1 MSPDPGDQEAPASSL
16 LAAPSPDPDGARAGR
31 DAWLTPGVRGIGL
44 ASLFAD
50 LGHEIPTALMASFM
64 TSVLGAPAAVLGL
77 IEGLADA
84 ASGVAKVAGGAL
96 ADDPARRR
104 NVALGGYVMTA
115 LLSAA
120 TGLAT
125 TAWQVGVLRTAA
137 WTARGIRGPARNAL
151 LADAVDPSAFGRAYG
166 FERAMD
172 NLGAVIGPVVALV
185 LVAAV
190 GIRGAILLSVIP
202 GLMAAAAIAYA
213 IRHLRTDEVREHRPF
228 KIVIR
233 PLMKGRLGRL
243 LGAMTAFE
251 MGNVATSLLILRAT
265 ELFIP
270 SLGTDKAAMAGIGLY
285 IAYTAAATLSSLPA
299 GHLADR
305 IGAPRVL
312 GGGVALFAVA
322 YALLAVT
329 GPNVL
334 VLGVAFVAAG
344 VGIGS
349 VETAERATVALAAP
363 DAVRGSAF
371 GLLAAIQ
378 AVGDLVAS
386 AVVGLVWTLVSP
398 VAAFAL
404 AAGAMVVALVALLG
418 LTARG
423 GGEGA
428 VCRGGRQRDDGGRVI
443 GDRGA

>member
-1 MSPDPGDQEAPASSL
+1 MSPDPGDQEAPSSGL
-16 LAAPSPDPDGARAGR
+16 LAAPSPDPAATRAGR
-31 DAWLTPGVRGIGL
+31 EVWLTPGVRGIGL
-44 ASLFAD
+44 ASLLAD

-64 TSVLGAPAAVLGL
+64 TTVLGAPAAVLGL

-202 GLMAAAAIAYA
+202 GLLAAAAIAYA

-228 KIVIR
+228 KIIIR

-243 LGAMTAFE
+243 LGAITAFE
-251 MGNVATSLLILRAT
+251 MANVATSLLILRAT

-270 SLGTDKAAMAGIGLY
+270 SLGTDRAAMTGIGLY
-285 IAYTAAATLSSLPA
+285 IAYTAAATLSSFPA

-305 IGAPRVL
+305 IGAPLVL

-349 VETAERATVALAAP
+349 VETAERATVALTAP
-363 DAVRGSAF
+363 EAVRGSAF

-404 AAGAMVVALVALLG
+404 AAGAMVVALVALVG

-423 GGEGA
+423 GGEGTA
-428 VCRGGRQRDDGGRVI
+428 VEVEGEAA
-443 GDRGA
+443 GA

>member
-1 MSPDPGDQEAPASSL
+1 MSPDPGDHEAASSSL
-16 LAAPSPDPDGARAGR
+16 HAAPSPDPAGARAGR

-202 GLMAAAAIAYA
+202 GLMAAVAIAYA
-213 IRHLRTDEVREHRPF
+213 IRHLRTEEVREHRPF
-228 KIVIR
+228 KIIIR

-270 SLGTDKAAMAGIGLY
+270 SLGTDKAAMTGIGLY
-285 IAYTAAATLSSLPA
+285 VAYAAAATLSSFPA

-386 AVVGLVWTLVSP
+386 ATVGLVWTLVSP

-404 AAGAMVVALVALLG
+404 AAGAMVVALVALVG

-428 VCRGGRQRDDGGRVI
+428 AVEAAGNEAT
-443 GDRGA
+443 GA